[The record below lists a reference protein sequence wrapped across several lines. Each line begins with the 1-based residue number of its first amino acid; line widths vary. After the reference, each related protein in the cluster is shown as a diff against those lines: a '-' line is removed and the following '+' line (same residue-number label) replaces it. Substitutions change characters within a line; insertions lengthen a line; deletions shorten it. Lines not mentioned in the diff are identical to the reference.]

1 MLDMIGGKYASRE
14 PSRLGMRRSSVD
26 ELRRSLFPCSP
37 RSTIAPLRVM
47 WSAFENEFGTI
58 SGAQPS
64 LTVASVVYDTYK
76 LVRTV
81 HGPISLSMHNE
92 RSGSS
97 VAVVIHAYRK
107 NRHKVAMKVAH
118 LGLDPVRHRLS
129 SLARFDPSAC
139 CC

>member
-1 MLDMIGGKYASRE
+1 MLDMIGGKYA
-14 PSRLGMRRSSVD
+14 SRLGMRRSSVD

-64 LTVASVVYDTYK
+64 LTVVSVVYDTYK

-81 HGPISLSMHNE
+81 HGPISMHNE

-97 VAVVIHAYRK
+97 VAVVIHA
-107 NRHKVAMKVAH
+107 
-118 LGLDPVRHRLS
+118 
-129 SLARFDPSAC
+129 
-139 CC
+139 